1 VNYSRPR
8 SMNSAL
14 EVLDDDRSV
23 YLFVSPVRSATTA
36 TGTLQLS
43 NAR

>member
-23 YLFVSPVRSATTA
+23 
-36 TGTLQLS
+36 
-43 NAR
+43 